1 MLEYNYSKG
10 KSEVTNMYTMK
21 YLEDTIDFIL
31 NTLSKV
37 RIENLTAKG
46 KYDIL
51 SITAEK
57 CDIIFNA
64 FKQFGHSTKDY
75 KHKRIIFDDGTTL
88 KMDELEDIEKKLLKV
103 HFILIDMQKEILD
116 IDDLMLE
123 GKDAIERLK
132 AEII

>member
-1 MLEYNYSKG
+1 
-10 KSEVTNMYTMK
+10 MYTMK
-21 YLEDTIDFIL
+21 YLEDTINFIL

-37 RIENLTAKG
+37 RIENLRPKE

-57 CDIIFNA
+57 CDIIFDA
-64 FKQFGHSTKDY
+64 FKQFGHSAKDY
-75 KHKRIIFDDGTTL
+75 KNKRVIFDDGTTL
-88 KMDELEDIEKKLLKV
+88 KMDELEDMEKKLLKV
-103 HFILIDMQKEILD
+103 HFILVDMQKEILN